1 MVEIAFIVKFK
12 LLEVAMLKF
21 CIQIACLLAA
31 SFIATHALSQDLSGW
46 SDKTVC
52 RLLSQNPDNTDYF
65 EEGVSRGLAC
75 ASSTQSSVQDDTQT
89 SDNTDIN
96 VVDKPRGVLST
107 SKTKKQWNAYKQA
120 KECFD
125 HPSYAAGQ
133 SLRLGLRSG
142 EEFAAT
148 EWRVPFNNAQISNE
162 EIELTAAPEPFG
174 KITLD
179 ETYGEQNQ
187 SVEVA
192 RQWFASAAKTLRLT
206 NNKKTQDQFKSV
218 LVNWAT
224 ANALNKG
231 LHVSWGA
238 KPVDWHVMTS
248 IGAILTSTAI
258 IADTLSSEERAVVG
272 PWLNRLVTETAA
284 SHWKDRSDNKAYMRT
299 YYTMIWAF
307 MTGDNSTAQKTID
320 IYKLAIHD
328 MRPDG
333 SFPIDSQRGGMGINY
348 NSDALSYLVM
358 MAALVNTNTDQNLV
372 DYTVDWRSIHS
383 AVNFVVKSIN
393 EPSATNRLYAIK
405 CSGGGDRWGSVESPN
420 RQFIQKASYLIIYA
434 DMTPNTEHDSWIRDR
449 YLSSEYINPSVN
461 VIPQLLFYPSKL
473 DPQFKKQLLPKL
485 VDGGEFDV
493 SPYQLAT
500 LIQPIACD
508 FRLRRVVYENHV
520 EGQIENWD
528 MARGRMLLTNEGVKI
543 EGQWRMG
550 GLSRD
555 ASYLKNEVNLGLTK
569 TGHLVG
575 KMAYFPLTVKQGETL
590 RKPLYIELK
599 PHKRSKPLNINN
611 LKDAELWTD
620 VEDWAGGVWQ
630 LTGCKEYTP

>member
-1 MVEIAFIVKFK
+1 
-12 LLEVAMLKF
+12 MLKL
-21 CIQIACLLAA
+21 CIRIVCLLAA
-31 SFIATHALSQDLSGW
+31 SLMATHALSQDLSGW

-75 ASSTQSSVQDDTQT
+75 ASSTQKSANDDTQT
-89 SDNTDIN
+89 SDNTEIN
-96 VVDKPRGVLST
+96 VTNKPRGVLS
-107 SKTKKQWNAYKQA
+107 SSNTKKQWNAYKHA
-120 KECFD
+120 KECLK
-125 HPSYAAGQ
+125 HPTYAASQ
-133 SLRLGLRSG
+133 SLTVRLLSG
-142 EEFAAT
+142 EKFAST
-148 EWRVPFNNAQISNE
+148 EWRVPFNNASISNE

-192 RQWFASAAKTLRLT
+192 RQWFASAAQTLRLT

-218 LVNWAT
+218 LVDWAT

-248 IGAILTSTAI
+248 IGAILTSTAL
-258 IADTLSSEERAVVG
+258 IADTLSSEERAIVG

-284 SHWKDRSDNKAYMRT
+284 SHWYQRSDNKAYMRA

-307 MTGDNSTAQKTID
+307 MTGDNGTAQKAID

-333 SFPIDSQRGGMGINY
+333 SFPNDSQRGGMGINY

-372 DYTVDWRSIHS
+372 DYTVDGRSIHS

-405 CSGGGDRWGSVESPN
+405 CPGSGDRWGSVESPN
-420 RQFIQKASYLIIYA
+420 RAFIQKASYLMVYA
-434 DMTPNTEHDSWIRDR
+434 DMIPNAEHGSWIRDR
-449 YLSSEYINPSVN
+449 YLSSEYINLAVN

-473 DPQFKKQLLPKL
+473 DPHFKKELSSKL
-485 VDGGEFDV
+485 VDNQPVLLDPLDQPTTFDGDYPFVLSRFNPSEGLMALGSGILVIKNGTINVSPKDRRLDTGPTKYYDTLKGQIYKKGNTSVSFDV
-493 SPYQLAT
+493 NALKGAGSPRPVL
-500 LIQPIACD
+500 
-508 FRLRRVVYENHV
+508 FS
-520 EGQIENWD
+520 G
-528 MARGRMLLTNEGVKI
+528 
-543 EGQWRMG
+543 
-550 GLSRD
+550 
-555 ASYLKNEVNLGLTK
+555 
-569 TGHLVG
+569 
-575 KMAYFPLTVKQGETL
+575 
-590 RKPLYIELK
+590 
-599 PHKRSKPLNINN
+599 NINN
-611 LKDAELWTD
+611 LEIKGEFDD
-620 VEDWAGGVWQ
+620 YFQ
-630 LTGCKEYTP
+630 LIITFRDD

>member
-1 MVEIAFIVKFK
+1 
-12 LLEVAMLKF
+12 MLKL
-21 CIQIACLLAA
+21 CIRIACLLAA
-31 SFIATHALSQDLSGW
+31 SLMATHALSQDLSGW

-65 EEGVSRGLAC
+65 QEGVSRSLAC
-75 ASSTQSSVQDDTQT
+75 ASSTQNSVKDDTQT
-89 SDNTDIN
+89 SDNTEIN
-96 VVDKPRGVLST
+96 VVNKPRGVLSSSNT
-107 SKTKKQWNAYKQA
+107 NKQWNAYKQA
-120 KECFD
+120 KECFG
-125 HPSYAAGQ
+125 HPTYAAGQ
-133 SLRLGLRSG
+133 NLRLGLRSG

-148 EWRVPFNNAQISNE
+148 KWRVPFNNAQISNE

-174 KITLD
+174 KITLN

-218 LVNWAT
+218 LVDWAT

-307 MTGDNSTAQKTID
+307 MTGDNSTAQKAID

-372 DYTVDWRSIHS
+372 DYTVDGRSIHS

-420 RQFIQKASYLIIYA
+420 RAFIQKASYLMIYA
-434 DMTPNTEHDSWIRDR
+434 DMIPNTEHDSWIRDR

-493 SPYQLAT
+493 SLYQLAT

-508 FRLRRVVYENHV
+508 FRLRRVVYENDV

-528 MARGRMLLTNEGVKI
+528 MARGRVLLTNEGVKI

-550 GLSRD
+550 GLSKD
-555 ASYLKNEVNLGLTK
+555 ASYLKNEVNLELTK

-630 LTGCKEYTP
+630 LTGCEEYTP